1 MKLTVRLTWKR
12 VFGALAALVLAGLAL
27 AWSGIVNIGASTGHW
42 AITDWFLH
50 WSMRN
55 TVRTYAA
62 LTVQAPAIDPTG
74 LVSAA
79 GHFAAT
85 CATCHGAPG
94 ERPSPVMQSA
104 TPDAP
109 DLMQTAGTWNDK
121 ELFWIIRNGIKFTPM
136 PAWPALSREDEVRRM
151 AAFVRRLPTMTP
163 ETYRTLAYGA
173 GGVPAGNPQTFDD
186 ALADCER
193 CHADDGR
200 DQPDIPVLA
209 GQKPAYLL
217 EALRG
222 FAANRRPSGVMS
234 AAAARLDV
242 ETMRALAEHY
252 AKLPGLDEDRDAPQ
266 ATNAV
271 KAASATEIAEAAPEQ
286 ALVERIVA
294 NGLPEHDLPAC
305 AKCHAPGKRPDYPV
319 LAGQKAG
326 YLAAR
331 LWLWRGDP
339 AIVEARQPN
348 DSMAMIARRIPE
360 HLVEPL
366 ARRYADAR

>member
-1 MKLTVRLTWKR
+1 MKITVRITWRRVLGALTV
-12 VFGALAALVLAGLAL
+12 LVLAGLAL
-27 AWSGIVNIGASTGHW
+27 AWSGIVNIAASTGHW

-62 LTVQAPAIDPTG
+62 LTVQLPAADPAG

-79 GHFAAT
+79 GHYAAT
-85 CATCHGAPG
+85 CAACHGAPG

-109 DLMQTAGTWNDK
+109 DLAQTAITWSDK

-136 PAWPALSREDEVRRM
+136 PAWPALAREDEVRRM
-151 AAFVRRLPTMTP
+151 VAFVRRLPTMTP

-173 GGVPAGNPQTFDD
+173 GGVPASNPQTFDD

-193 CHADDGR
+193 CHADGGR
-200 DQPDIPVLA
+200 DQPDIPVLG

-217 EALRG
+217 DALRG
-222 FAANRRPSGVMS
+222 FATGRRPSGVMS
-234 AAAARLDV
+234 AAAARVDAAM
-242 ETMRALAEHY
+242 MRALAEHY
-252 AKLPGLDEDRDAPQ
+252 AKLPGLAEDRGAPQ
-266 ATNAV
+266 AAHV
-271 KAASATEIAEAAPEQ
+271 AQQQ
-286 ALVERIVA
+286 ALVERVVA
-294 NGLPEHDLPAC
+294 SGLPEHDLPAC

-339 AIVEARQPN
+339 TVVEARQPN

-360 HLVEPL
+360 QLVEPL
-366 ARRYADAR
+366 ARRYASTR

>member
-1 MKLTVRLTWKR
+1 MKITVRITWRR
-12 VFGALAALVLAGLAL
+12 VLGALAVLVLAGLAL
-27 AWSGIVNIGASTGHW
+27 AWSGIVNIAASTGHW

-62 LTVQAPAIDPTG
+62 LTVQAPAADPTG

-79 GHFAAT
+79 GHYAAT

-109 DLMQTAGTWNDK
+109 DLAQTAVTWSDK

-136 PAWPALSREDEVRRM
+136 PAWPALAREDEVRRM
-151 AAFVRRLPTMTP
+151 VAFVRRLPTITP
-163 ETYRTLAYGA
+163 EAYRALAYGP
-173 GGVPAGNPQTFDD
+173 GGAPARNPQTFDD

-193 CHADDGR
+193 CHADGGR
-200 DQPDIPVLA
+200 DQPEIPVLG

-217 EALRG
+217 DALRG
-222 FAANRRPSGVMS
+222 FATGRRSSGVMS
-234 AAAARLDV
+234 AAAARVDAAM
-242 ETMRALAEHY
+242 MRALAEHY
-252 AKLPGLDEDRDAPQ
+252 ANLPGLTEDRDMPQ
-266 ATNAV
+266 ATN
-271 KAASATEIAEAAPEQ
+271 SAQEH
-286 ALVERIVA
+286 ALVERAIV
-294 NGLPEHDLPAC
+294 NGLPEHDVPAC

-319 LAGQKAG
+319 LAGQKAS

-348 DSMAMIARRIPE
+348 DSMAMIARRIPKQ
-360 HLVEPL
+360 LLEPL
-366 ARRYADAR
+366 ARRYAAQ

>member
-1 MKLTVRLTWKR
+1 MKITVRITWRR
-12 VFGALAALVLAGLAL
+12 VLGALAVLVLAGLAL
-27 AWSGIVNIGASTGHW
+27 AWSGIVNIAASTGHW
-42 AITDWFLH
+42 AITDGFLH

-62 LTVQAPAIDPTG
+62 LSVQAPAADPTG

-79 GHFAAT
+79 GHYAAT

-94 ERPSPVMQSA
+94 ERPSPVMQST
-104 TPDAP
+104 TPHAP
-109 DLMQTAGTWNDK
+109 DLARTAVTWSDK

-136 PAWPALSREDEVRRM
+136 PAWPVLAREDEVRRM
-151 AAFVRRLPTMTP
+151 VAFVRRLPTMTP
-163 ETYRTLAYGA
+163 ESYRTLAYGA
-173 GGVPAGNPQTFDD
+173 GGAPVRNPQTFDD

-193 CHADDGR
+193 CHADGGR
-200 DQPDIPVLA
+200 DQPDIPVLG

-217 EALRG
+217 DALGG
-222 FAANRRPSGVMS
+222 FATGRRPSGVMS
-234 AAAARLDV
+234 AAAARVDAAM
-242 ETMRALAEHY
+242 MRALAEHY
-252 AKLPGLDEDRDAPQ
+252 AKLPGLVEERDMPQ
-266 ATNAV
+266 AANTAQ
-271 KAASATEIAEAAPEQ
+271 EE

-319 LAGQKAG
+319 LAGQKAR

-348 DSMAMIARRIPE
+348 DTA
-360 HLVEPL
+360 
-366 ARRYADAR
+366 